1 MSSISLVIS
10 PQGVE
15 YVGGRLDPDMDS
27 RLNAYRL
34 VHEQQ
39 SRAGNVR
46 WFFFAQADLSKPEAL
61 SRAQQWYASNRHPD
75 WPGIA
80 QIA

>member
-10 PQGVE
+10 PHGVE
-15 YVGGRLDPDMDS
+15 YVGGRLDPETDS

-39 SRAGNVR
+39 SRTKNVR
-46 WFFFAQADLSKPEAL
+46 WFFFAKADLSKPEAL
-61 SRAQQWYASNRHPD
+61 SRAQQWYASTHHPD
-75 WPGIA
+75 WPGISH
-80 QIA
+80 